1 MNKIGESFAAKFVL
15 YMLMLVSIMTMAAA
29 GTVVAC
35 NLNYNWYSTDEDE
48 VEQEIYSETAEH
60 IGMILANYV
69 YYNEENG
76 FEDQSTVIYG
86 EERATQFGYGIY
98 TNTLAG
104 EISDDAEWEAI
115 REINPQLRD
124 QEDVFVMTVE
134 HSDTYRI
141 DVFLGDIEGGGAPN
155 EVGYVYNL
163 YDFLYQYRNVA
174 AVTTAVTVF
183 ASFVLLVILICAV
196 GRRRDRKSFAA
207 RIPMD
212 LMAAAAAVLL
222 FVCTSVSIDSG
233 LSIMNYVELLLVVC
247 LVALVFALI
256 ITGTILVFAIQV
268 KAGGWWRNT
277 VIFRVC
283 ALVKKGIKILFK
295 IFGNVNLVWKT
306 GLTIL
311 AAVLINLIIVIIAI
325 NSYGSGTVIIPW
337 VIGAVITA
345 ASVLYVALCMKRLQ
359 EGGERLAEGDM
370 GYKIDTKGMFL
381 DLKKHAENLNDISNG
396 MAKAVDERLRSERFK
411 TELIT
416 NVSHDIKTPITSIIN
431 YVDFLKKEDIENEK
445 AREYIEVLDRQSQRL
460 KKLTE
465 DLVEASKAATGNV
478 TLNLMPCDAA
488 VMMTQAMGEYKEK
501 AESQDLEMIMNLPEE
516 NISIMADGRSMW
528 RVLDNLMN
536 NICKYSQPGTRV
548 YQTLEEKDGKAL
560 ITYRNTSRYELN
572 ITGEELTE
580 RFVRGDSSRHTEG
593 SGLGLSIAKNLVELQ
608 GGRFDIYIDG
618 DLFKT
623 IIEFDLI

>member
-15 YMLMLVSIMTMAAA
+15 YMLMLVSIMMMAAA

-268 KAGGWWRNT
+268 KAGGWWRST

-306 GLTIL
+306 GLAIL

-325 NSYGSGTVIIPW
+325 NSYGSGAVIIPW

-381 DLKKHAENLNDISNG
+381 DLKKHAENLNDIGNG

-431 YVDFLKKEDIENEK
+431 YVDFLKRKI
-445 AREYIEVLDRQSQRL
+445 
-460 KKLTE
+460 
-465 DLVEASKAATGNV
+465 
-478 TLNLMPCDAA
+478 
-488 VMMTQAMGEYKEK
+488 
-501 AESQDLEMIMNLPEE
+501 
-516 NISIMADGRSMW
+516 
-528 RVLDNLMN
+528 
-536 NICKYSQPGTRV
+536 
-548 YQTLEEKDGKAL
+548 
-560 ITYRNTSRYELN
+560 
-572 ITGEELTE
+572 
-580 RFVRGDSSRHTEG
+580 
-593 SGLGLSIAKNLVELQ
+593 
-608 GGRFDIYIDG
+608 
-618 DLFKT
+618 
-623 IIEFDLI
+623 